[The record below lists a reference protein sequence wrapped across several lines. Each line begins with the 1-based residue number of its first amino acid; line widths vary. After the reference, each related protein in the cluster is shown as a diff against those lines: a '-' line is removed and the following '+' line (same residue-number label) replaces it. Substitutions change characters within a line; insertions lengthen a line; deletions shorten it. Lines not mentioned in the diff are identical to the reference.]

1 MKNVDYA
8 EIGARIR
15 TARFMQ
21 KLTQEEAS
29 EKCDITTSYYGNIER
44 GDKKMSV
51 ETLIKV
57 AKGLNI
63 STDELLFG
71 DTADEWTEAEEFL
84 KEVQRTVDRE
94 YFTKYLTVMKAI
106 ASIIH
111 KL

>member
-1 MKNVDYA
+1 MSDVDYA
-8 EIGARIR
+8 EIGSRIR
-15 TARFMQ
+15 AVRIMQ

-29 EKCDITTSYYGNIER
+29 ERCDITSSYYGNIER

-51 ETLIKV
+51 ETLIKI

-71 DTADEWTEAEEFL
+71 ETAKEGTEANEFL
-84 KEVQRTVDRE
+84 REVQRTVDQE
-94 YFTKYLTVMKAI
+94 QYPKYLTVMKAI
-106 ASIIH
+106 ASIID

>member
-1 MKNVDYA
+1 MKDVDYA

-15 TARFMQ
+15 AARIIQ

-29 EKCDITTSYYGNIER
+29 EKCDITSSYYGNIER

-63 STDELLFG
+63 STEELLFG
-71 DTADEWTEAEEFL
+71 DVKDECTEAHEFL
-84 KEVQRTVDRE
+84 KEVQRTVNTE
-94 YFTKYLTVMKAI
+94 HFSKYLTIMKAV
-106 ASIIH
+106 ASIID